1 MKTNTTE
8 QRILIILLISLL
20 FLLLGWV
27 APAMFATHAPDAH
40 FFESHSFEA
49 EDTTTANESHE
60 LYWDRTIHE
69 QRTGTILIELTMV
82 SSNGERIDFQTY
94 QQDAIY
100 QEGRQATVMEQE
112 LPEDVSPGV
121 YEYEMVVQM
130 QLADGRVTRTF
141 FVTSD
146 EFTIESA

>member
-8 QRILIILLISLL
+8 QRILIILLVSLL

-27 APAMFATHAPDAH
+27 APAMFATHAPDTH
-40 FFESHSFEA
+40 FLESHSFEA
-49 EDTTTANESHE
+49 EDTTAADASHE
-60 LYWDRTIHE
+60 LYWNRTIHE

-94 QQDAIY
+94 QQDSIY
-100 QEGRQATVMEQE
+100 QEGRQTTVMEQE

-121 YEYEMVVQM
+121 YQYEMVVQM
-130 QLADGRVTRTF
+130 QLSDGRVTRTF
-141 FVTSD
+141 YVTSD
-146 EFTIESA
+146 EFTVEPA